1 MSCNVITAGH
11 CRGPV
16 WVNTVRPCVGTSSAT
31 AEMSFLWTEKPAEM
45 SLPRLQSLSALITN
59 TMNSGQTAHQSWKDY
74 QLATPPALRCVHRRQ
89 SGSTTLLSECRKG
102 GCKERGK
109 KTKKQNKI
117 IYINVGF
124 RGSGDQS
131 QLLRLSRGR
140 DFQSESQVLNFRGV
154 GFVRRMSGDWKRNVM

>member
-59 TMNSGQTAHQSWKDY
+59 TMNSGQTGHRSWKDY
-74 QLATPPALRCVHRRQ
+74 QLPFPPALRCVHRQQ
-89 SGSTTLLSECRKG
+89 SGSTTLLRKCRKG
-102 GCKERGK
+102 GCKERR
-109 KTKKQNKI
+109 
-117 IYINVGF
+117 VGGERKNDLLASAKAPISHSRSDCVAEEISNLRVRF
-124 RGSGDQS
+124 WISGAF
-131 QLLRLSRGR
+131 G
-140 DFQSESQVLNFRGV
+140 N
-154 GFVRRMSGDWKRNVM
+154 

>member
-59 TMNSGQTAHQSWKDY
+59 TMNSGQTGHRSWKDY
-74 QLATPPALRCVHRRQ
+74 QLPTPPAHGRQ
-89 SGSTTLLSECRKG
+89 SGGTALLSESA
-102 GCKERGK
+102 GK
-109 KTKKQNKI
+109 VDIRRDGREKNVY
-117 IYINVGF
+117 IYDLLASAKAAISHSCSDCVAEEISNLRVRF
-124 RGSGDQS
+124 WISGA
-131 QLLRLSRGR
+131 LGLRDGWAVT
-140 DFQSESQVLNFRGV
+140 ENE
-154 GFVRRMSGDWKRNVM
+154 M

>member
-59 TMNSGQTAHQSWKDY
+59 TMNSGQTGHRSWKDY
-74 QLATPPALRCVHRRQ
+74 QLPTPPALRCVHRQQ
-89 SGSTTLLSECRKG
+89 SGSTTLLRNCRKG

-109 KTKKQNKI
+109 KCICDLLALAKVPISHSCSDCVAEEISNLGVRFWI
-117 IYINVGF
+117 
-124 RGSGDQS
+124 SGAFG
-131 QLLRLSRGR
+131 LCYGWA
-140 DFQSESQVLNFRGV
+140 VTGNA
-154 GFVRRMSGDWKRNVM
+154 M

>member
-59 TMNSGQTAHQSWKDY
+59 TMNSGQTGHQSWKDY
-74 QLATPPALRCVHRRQ
+74 QLPTPPALRSVHRQQ
-89 SGSTTLLSECRKG
+89 SGSTMLLRKCRKG
-102 GCKERGK
+102 GCGGGGFGK
-109 KTKKQNKI
+109 
-117 IYINVGF
+117 
-124 RGSGDQS
+124 SADQS
-131 QLLRLSRGR
+131 QLLRLPCGR
-140 DFQSESQVLNFRGV
+140 DFQSESQVLNFQGV
-154 GFVRRMSGDWKRNVM
+154 GFVRRVSSDW